1 MNGTLTSALSHGDG
15 PAIATPT
22 MSQSSP
28 LKSGAKTQDS
38 CATMTS
44 YMSLKAVTI
53 AIILSFLFHQI

>member
-1 MNGTLTSALSHGDG
+1 MNGTPTSALSHGDG

-22 MSQSSP
+22 MSQSSH